1 MIKGKQQLGSMAT
14 SKWGP
19 LLTAHL
25 EAFQLTSRFPKD
37 KDQGALGGKLL
48 HQHLQ
53 CSPLKILTF
62 ISLSPLMQLFL

>member
-1 MIKGKQQLGSMAT
+1 MIKGTQQLGSMAT
-14 SKWGP
+14 SEQGP

-25 EAFQLTSRFPKD
+25 EAFQLMSRFLKD

-48 HQHLQ
+48 HQRLQ

-62 ISLSPLMQLFL
+62 ISL